1 MNNLIRKPETKLNI
15 GYIVTGVIVCIFIY
29 LYNSHVASHSVGVM
43 LSDAPERLVWRCG
56 NDIITFIQIILGI
69 VSIFALIGV
78 LIKGTIK
85 IIKGTLKIIGKII
98 DTNRGRESA
107 VEEEEE
113 IAVEEEEEREIEN
126 AKARAMQEELQ
137 KIQNEQIAEEK
148 ARLEEERCRERLCP
162 ECGGSRVT
170 AGGDLCA
177 KCGGAG
183 VRRIETC
190 SVCGGRGANAAG
202 DICPNCKG
210 HGQYLI

>member
-1 MNNLIRKPETKLNI
+1 MYNLLRKPETKLNI

-29 LYNSHVASHSVGVM
+29 LYDSHVASHSVGVM
-43 LSDAPERLVWRCG
+43 LSDAPERMVWRCG
-56 NDIITFIQIILGI
+56 NDLNFIQIILGFVFI
-69 VSIFALIGV
+69 LATIYALIE
-78 LIKGTIK
+78 GTI
-85 IIKGTLKIIGKII
+85 KIIGKII
-98 DTNRGRESA
+98 VTNRGR
-107 VEEEEE
+107 
-113 IAVEEEEEREIEN
+113 EREIEN

>member
-1 MNNLIRKPETKLNI
+1 MYNLIRKPETKLNI

-29 LYNSHVASHSVGVM
+29 LYDSHVASHSVGVM
-43 LSDAPERLVWRCG
+43 LSDAPERMVWRCG
-56 NDIITFIQIILGI
+56 NDVNFIQIILGFVFI
-69 VSIFALIGV
+69 LATIYALIV
-78 LIKGTIK
+78 
-85 IIKGTLKIIGKII
+85 GTLKIIDKII

-177 KCGGAG
+177 KCGGTG

-190 SVCGGRGANAAG
+190 SVCGGRGTNAAG
-202 DICPNCKG
+202 YICPNCKG

>member
-1 MNNLIRKPETKLNI
+1 MNI

-29 LYNSHVASHSVGVM
+29 LYDSHVASHSVGVM
-43 LSDAPERLVWRCG
+43 LSDAPERMVWRCG
-56 NDIITFIQIILGI
+56 NDVNFIQIILGI
-69 VSIFALIGV
+69 VFFLALIGA
-78 LIKGTIK
+78 LIEGTI
-85 IIKGTLKIIGKII
+85 IIIGKII
-98 DTNRGRESA
+98 VTNRGRGSGRRRGRESGRRA
-107 VEEEEE
+107 RD
-113 IAVEEEEEREIEN
+113 REIEN

-170 AGGDLCA
+170 AGGYLCA